1 MMGES
6 SPATKKGIHLV
17 APGKA
22 QSHPSTRL
30 TLGDFIADIVLSK
43 GNRPCCHYMIQR
55 VGSAEIIDMQQFD
68 AFEEAER
75 AAKEALQMW
84 HRRDQD
90 RAG

>member
-1 MMGES
+1 
-6 SPATKKGIHLV
+6 
-17 APGKA
+17 
-22 QSHPSTRL
+22 
-30 TLGDFIADIVLSK
+30 
-43 GNRPCCHYMIQR
+43 
-55 VGSAEIIDMQQFD
+55 MQQFD